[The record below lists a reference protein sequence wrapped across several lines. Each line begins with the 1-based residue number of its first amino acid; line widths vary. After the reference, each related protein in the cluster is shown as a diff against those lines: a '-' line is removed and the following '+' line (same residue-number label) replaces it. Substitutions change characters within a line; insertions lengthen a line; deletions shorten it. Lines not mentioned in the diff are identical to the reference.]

1 MIRASSIDQWL
12 KSAAKQ
18 LTDTGISS
26 GRLDAELILTHTLR
40 KNRTYLHAHGDE
52 EIDPRYLDILSTRL
66 DLRTERVP
74 IAYIIGHKEF
84 FGRRFKVTPSTLIP
98 RPESEVMI
106 ELLLKDARQPE
117 LPLPDSAPRLV
128 DVGTGS
134 GCLGIT
140 AKLELPE
147 ANVTLLDISRHAL
160 TVAEDNAKQ
169 LKADVHVIK
178 SNLLQAYPFQAD
190 FILANLPYVDQ
201 SWDLPL
207 DISHEPKIALFAENQ
222 GLALIYR
229 LLEESLSRLT
239 PSGIIYIEADTRQH
253 DSIIK
258 YASTQGFKLHASQ
271 GLIVAFSTT

>member
-84 FGRRFKVTPSTLIP
+84 FGRRFRVTPSTLIP

-160 TVAEDNAKQ
+160 TIAEDNAKQ

>member
-160 TVAEDNAKQ
+160 TIAEDNAKQ

>member
-229 LLEESLSRLT
+229 LLEESLNRLT